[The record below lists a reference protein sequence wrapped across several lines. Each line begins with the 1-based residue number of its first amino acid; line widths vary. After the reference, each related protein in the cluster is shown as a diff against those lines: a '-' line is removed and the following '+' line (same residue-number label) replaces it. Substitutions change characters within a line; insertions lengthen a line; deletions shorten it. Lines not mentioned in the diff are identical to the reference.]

1 MMPLL
6 VVECP
11 YCGSDSRVLDSRG
24 VANQVRRRRQCLS
37 CERRFTT
44 YERLADPDIR
54 VLKRDGET
62 EAFDREKLLRVVER
76 VTRGRPATDKDRHD
90 LVRGLEAEL
99 VDSGGTVVTSGQIA
113 DRMLLR
119 LRELDPLAAARFAG
133 NYLDDAGRIVT
144 RAVEAKAQLPLPLE
158 APAPPNRRGRR
169 KG

>member
-99 VDSGGTVVTSGQIA
+99 VDAGGTVVTSGQIA
-113 DRMLLR
+113 DRVLLR

-158 APAPPNRRGRR
+158 TPAPPNRRGKR